1 MGTFLIKE
9 VETGVIVFLVDGD
22 SVENV
27 CERFFFNKKT
37 RTRKIGNFH
46 YRILCRKKV
55 ASETELIQNL

>member
-37 RTRKIGNFH
+37 RTRKIGNF
-46 YRILCRKKV
+46 I
-55 ASETELIQNL
+55 TEFFVERR